1 MEEEVEVPGKKS
13 VFLMFLLSVI
23 TLGIYFFIWYMKRA
37 GELNNLRTKSKLNK
51 GTASIGVFII
61 IVLLVLCVVIGIF
74 TISTYSQ
81 FATNLSQIPLP
92 FLINLGLILF
102 LGLVLLFMAL
112 FFAFR
117 VRKIINQA
125 LAAKGSRARVSWF
138 FTLLFNSCYLQY
150 EINRVINDKEE
161 TKKVWPWFFL
171 IFGFLLVA
179 LALIFGV
186 IFIINNASYF
196 TGTPFEEAATWV
208 RGMFLK

>member
-51 GTASIGVFII
+51 GTAFISVFII

-112 FFAFR
+112 FFA
-117 VRKIINQA
+117 V
-125 LAAKGSRARVSWF
+125 
-138 FTLLFNSCYLQY
+138 
-150 EINRVINDKEE
+150 
-161 TKKVWPWFFL
+161 
-171 IFGFLLVA
+171 
-179 LALIFGV
+179 
-186 IFIINNASYF
+186 
-196 TGTPFEEAATWV
+196 
-208 RGMFLK
+208 